1 MVFIYT
7 WGEGAVRFCGP
18 AKTRQRTGSLKTM
31 PYRTVI
37 LALAFIFPAALYAQS
52 TPPLPGTSDADGSVQ
67 SGPLGEAEAAIEAKS
82 FDKART
88 LLDTW
93 LSVHSNDARALFDRG
108 YCDDAQGKDDF
119 AQTFYRKAIAADSQQ
134 FEAHLALGLL
144 LVQTNSP
151 ANASEARTE
160 LETATNLN
168 PTPPNPAA
176 KAQAYRALARLLQ
189 SSDPDAAKK
198 ALLATVQLTPET
210 TEDALL
216 AAQIAEN
223 EGDRDIAEQAYRRV
237 LEKQPESS
245 VAIAGLAHLLLAEKK
260 YSDAEPLVKSAL
272 VRDPDD
278 PALNAQY
285 AAILSSEGKTDE
297 AAATLEKL
305 HKLEPQNRQISNM
318 LADLYMQAGNAEKA
332 SAVYTSLLATT
343 PNDPDLLSA
352 QGQLLIRE
360 EKYPEALALLQRAVK
375 VKPDDADAWSG
386 IAFAASKTAQPQLE
400 LDALA
405 ARSKYAAETAVTYF
419 LWATA
424 HDNLHHKKEAVEYY
438 HLFLQSALGKFPDE
452 EWQAKQRLAILEK

>member
-1 MVFIYT
+1 M
-7 WGEGAVRFCGP
+7 
-18 AKTRQRTGSLKTM
+18 L
-31 PYRTVI
+31 YRTI
-37 LALAFIFPAALYAQS
+37 LASILVLPATLHAQ
-52 TPPLPGTSDADGSVQ
+52 TAPLPPGASAPDDAAQ
-67 SGPLGEAEAAIEAKS
+67 NSGPLGEAESALEAKN
-82 FDKART
+82 FDKARS
-88 LLDTW
+88 LLDAY
-93 LSVHSNDARALFDRG
+93 LSVHANDARALFDRG
-108 YCDDAQGKDDF
+108 YCDDAQGRDES
-119 AQTFYRKAIAADSQQ
+119 AQVFYRKAITADSHQ

-144 LVQTNSP
+144 LAQTNSP
-151 ANASEARTE
+151 ANEADARTE
-160 LETATNLN
+160 LETATNLKPN
-168 PTPPNPAA
+168 PPNPAA
-176 KAQAYRALARLLQ
+176 KAQAYRALARMLQ

-198 ALLATVQLTPET
+198 ALLAVVQLTPET
-210 TEDALL
+210 PEDALL

-223 EGDRDIAEQAYRRV
+223 EGDRDVAEQAYRRV
-237 LEKQPESS
+237 LDKEPESS
-245 VAIAGLAHLLLAEKK
+245 AAIAGLAHLLLAEKK

-305 HKLEPQNRQISNM
+305 HKLQPQNRQISNM
-318 LADLYMQAGNAEKA
+318 LADFYMQAGDTEKA
-332 SAVYTSLLATT
+332 RAVYTSLLATT
-343 PNDPDLLSA
+343 PNDPDLLFA

-360 EKYPEALALLQRAVK
+360 EKYSEALPLLQHAVK
-375 VKPDDADAWSG
+375 AKPDDADAWSG

-400 LDALA
+400 LDALT
-405 ARSKYAAETAVTYF
+405 ARSKYAAETPVTYF

>member
-1 MVFIYT
+1 M
-7 WGEGAVRFCGP
+7 
-18 AKTRQRTGSLKTM
+18 L
-31 PYRTVI
+31 YRTI
-37 LALAFIFPAALYAQS
+37 LAFAFVLPATIYAQS
-52 TPPLPGTSDADGSVQ
+52 APLPPGTRDSGDAAQ
-67 SGPLGEAEAAIEAKS
+67 NSGLLGEAEAAIEAKN

-88 LLDTW
+88 LLNTW
-93 LSVHSNDARALFDRG
+93 LSVHSSDARALFDRG
-108 YCDDAQGKDDF
+108 YCDDAQGRDDS
-119 AQTFYRKAIAADSQQ
+119 AQAFYRKAIAADSQQ

-144 LVQTNSP
+144 LAQNSP
-151 ANASEARTE
+151 ASASEARTE

-176 KAQAYRALARLLQ
+176 KAQAYRTLARMLQ

-198 ALLATVQLTPET
+198 ALLAAVQLTPET

-223 EGDRDIAEQAYRRV
+223 EGDRDVAEQAYRRV

-245 VAIAGLAHLLLAEKK
+245 AAIAGLAHLLLAEKK

-318 LADLYMQAGNAEKA
+318 LADLYMQAGDTEKA
-332 SAVYTSLLATT
+332 SAVYTSLLAAT
-343 PNDPDLLSA
+343 PNDADLLSA

-375 VKPDDADAWSG
+375 IKPDDADAWSG

-405 ARSKYAAETAVTYF
+405 ARSKYAAETPVTYF
-419 LWATA
+419 LCATA

-438 HLFLQSALGKFPDE
+438 HLFLQFALGKFPDE